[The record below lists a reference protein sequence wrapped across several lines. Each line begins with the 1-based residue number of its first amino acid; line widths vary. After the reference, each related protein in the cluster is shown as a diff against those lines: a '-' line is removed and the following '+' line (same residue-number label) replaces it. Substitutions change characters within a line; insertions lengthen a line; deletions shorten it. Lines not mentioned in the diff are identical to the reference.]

1 MNDIHSYTYDYYFN
15 DTPEHG
21 LVRNNLIY
29 TSLINKDKTV
39 FVKWY
44 HNDLNYHGGHNEVV
58 DINLMDFKWQREVRF
73 LKLMTKEYPD
83 LVPEIIDID
92 YENRKIYLKIEGIDF
107 WQLQLNNNCSFDQI
121 LPDWQDQMLNII
133 KAHKNLDIFKYSMHP
148 SSYFIINGKLKSI
161 NYFFCYTSD
170 DENITVRDQLSHI
183 SHNRR
188 KSLFQKMEEMN
199 IDVDKPTDPRML
211 QLLCFES
218 FRTNYPDDFI
228 EKAKAIYV

>member
-1 MNDIHSYTYDYYFN
+1 
-15 DTPEHG
+15 
-21 LVRNNLIY
+21 
-29 TSLINKDKTV
+29 LINKDKTV

-58 DINLMDFKWQREVRF
+58 DTNLMDFKWQREVQF
-73 LKLMTKEYPD
+73 LKLMTEEYPD

-92 YENRKIYLKIEGIDF
+92 YDKRKIYLKIEGIDF

-121 LPDWQDQMLNII
+121 LPDWQAQMLNII
-133 KAHKNLDIFKYSMHP
+133 KAHKDLGIFKYSMHP

-161 NYFFCYTSD
+161 NYFFCYTNSD
-170 DENITVRDQLSHI
+170 GKITVRDQLSHI

-188 KSLFQKMEEMN
+188 KSLFLKMEEMN
-199 IDVDKPTDPRML
+199 INVDAPTDPRTL

-228 EKAKAIYV
+228 EKAKSIYV